1 MKKIL
6 ITLMAL
12 LTITG
17 SCFAAGAAAN
27 FTPEERAADAFVAAL
42 MNNGTFTTTS
52 RYVAS
57 NINEQGFTEAQKQ
70 IKDKIGSV
78 NNINFIT
85 YQKNYNI
92 EKSQYVD
99 GQEELVYVGK
109 ISGKK
114 DQIARIVVAFAP
126 VNGQQKIVNFAVNVL
141 TLQKEAPA
149 KK

>member
-1 MKKIL
+1 M
-6 ITLMAL
+6 
-12 LTITG
+12 
-17 SCFAAGAAAN
+17 
-27 FTPEERAADAFVAAL
+27 
-42 MNNGTFTTTS
+42 
-52 RYVAS
+52 
-57 NINEQGFTEAQKQ
+57 
-70 IKDKIGSV
+70 